1 MEEVKIPEIPL
12 ERKFRSVT
20 AGLFS
25 RIKTIYDGIYE
36 RFGEEGLDLIREM
49 SRNYGLEIAKR
60 ARNRV
65 KGKDAKS
72 VGSYFL
78 WMWMM
83 LVEKPEDI
91 GLEVVEFSDDRV
103 AIKVTRCIYP
113 FDKVE
118 ICKAHTTME
127 ETLVEELGEN
137 LTYEVEKSIPA
148 GDPYCLHVIKRKG

>member
-103 AIKVTRCIYP
+103 AIKVT
-113 FDKVE
+113 
-118 ICKAHTTME
+118 
-127 ETLVEELGEN
+127 
-137 LTYEVEKSIPA
+137 
-148 GDPYCLHVIKRKG
+148 